1 MKSPDGN
8 YFTIGRGLTLT
19 LALLIGLI
27 LGGNGLVILQF
38 ESARRQTD
46 RLTGVSQQL
55 IAVLRLQD
63 GLLSFHQRLNELA
76 QSKDAHRL
84 ATEAKPLRT
93 ALLEQTQQT
102 RSTLA
107 YLPAEFL
114 VDPAFLTAL
123 DAFETTLP
131 SQLQDVTALAA
142 AGDWEAV
149 RFRIDDELQQM
160 ETTAS
165 ALVKSINR
173 DLDQELPH
181 AVANMRTA
189 QRRIFVIVPATAL
202 STVFIAAFFGWAIAR
217 RILEL
222 RLEERV
228 RERTRIARELHDT
241 LLQSFQGVLMK
252 FHAVTYMLPDRP
264 EARKMLEDVAEQARG
279 AIVEGRDALQGL
291 RSSTVVSH
299 DLAQAIGTLGEGL
312 AADQTGEN
320 ASDFRVQVE
329 GTPRN
334 VAPLVWGEAYR
345 VAGEALRNAF
355 RHAHAS
361 LIEVD
366 IRYDPRRLRVLVRDD
381 GKGIDQKVVDAGGR
395 AGHHGLPGMRERANM
410 VGGKL
415 AVLSKLDS
423 GTEVEMTVP
432 ASLAYAKSPV
442 TRRWMFW
449 VRRNVR

>member
-8 YFTIGRGLTLT
+8 YFNIGRRLTLT
-19 LALLIGLI
+19 FALLIGLI
-27 LGGNGLVILQF
+27 LAGNGLVILQF
-38 ESARRQTD
+38 ERARLQTD

-63 GLLSFHQRLNELA
+63 GLLTFHQRLDELA
-76 QSKDAHRL
+76 ESKDANRL
-84 ATEAKPLRT
+84 VTEAKPLRQ

-107 YLPAEFL
+107 YLPGEFL

-123 DAFETTLP
+123 DAFEITLP
-131 SQLQDVTALAA
+131 SQLQDITALAS

-149 RFRIDDELQQM
+149 RFRIDNELEQM
-160 ETTAS
+160 EITTS

-173 DLDQELPH
+173 DLDEELPH

-189 QRRIFVIVPATAL
+189 QRRIFLIVPATAL

-241 LLQSFQGVLMK
+241 LLQSFQAVLLK
-252 FHAVTYMLPDRP
+252 FHAVTFMLPDHP
-264 EARKMLEDVAEQARG
+264 EAQRMLEGVVEQARG
-279 AIVEGRDALQGL
+279 AIIEGRDALQGL
-291 RSSTVVSH
+291 RSSTFISN
-299 DLAQAIGTLGEGL
+299 DLARAITTLGEGL
-312 AADQTGEN
+312 AADQTSGN
-320 ASDFRVQVE
+320 SSGFRVQVE

-334 VAPLVWGEAYR
+334 LAPPVWGEAYR
-345 VAGEALRNAF
+345 VAGEALRNSF
-355 RHAHAS
+355 RHAQAT
-361 LIEVD
+361 LIEVY
-366 IRYDPRRLRVLVRDD
+366 IRYDQRQLQVRVRDD
-381 GKGIDQKVVDAGGR
+381 GRGIDPKVIEAGGR
-395 AGHHGLPGMRERANM
+395 AGHYGLPGMRERATM

-415 AVLSKLDS
+415 AVWSKLDS
-423 GTEVEMTVP
+423 GTEVEMTIP
-432 ASLAYAKSPV
+432 ASFAYANSPV
-442 TRRWMFW
+442 ARWWMF
-449 VRRNVR
+449 RGRGT

>member
-8 YFTIGRGLTLT
+8 SFSIGRRLTLT

-38 ESARRQTD
+38 NRARLQTD
-46 RLTGVSQQL
+46 QLTGVSQQL

-63 GLLSFHQRLNELA
+63 GLLSFRQRLNELA
-76 QSKDAHRL
+76 QSKDAIRL
-84 ATEAKPLRT
+84 TTEAKPLRT
-93 ALLEQTQQT
+93 ALLEQTKQT

-131 SQLQDVTALAA
+131 SQLQDITALAT
-142 AGDWEAV
+142 AGDWDAV
-149 RFRIDDELQQM
+149 RFRIDNELQQM
-160 ETTAS
+160 ETTTS

-181 AVANMRTA
+181 AVENMRTA
-189 QRRIFVIVPATAL
+189 QRRIFLIVPATAL

-241 LLQSFQGVLMK
+241 LLQSFQAVLLK
-252 FHAVTYMLPDRP
+252 FHAVTYMLPDHP
-264 EARKMLEDVAEQARG
+264 EAQNMLVGVVEQARG
-279 AIVEGRDALQGL
+279 AIIEGRDALQGL
-291 RSSTVVSH
+291 RTSTVISN

-312 AADQTGEN
+312 AADQTGDN
-320 ASDFRVQVE
+320 APNFRVQVD

-355 RHAHAS
+355 RHAHAR

-366 IRYDPRRLRVLVRDD
+366 IRYEQRQLRVLVRDD
-381 GKGIDQKVVDAGGR
+381 GMGIDPKVVDAGGR

-415 AVLSKLDS
+415 AVLSRLDS
-423 GTEVEMTVP
+423 GTEVEMTIP
-432 ASLAYAKSPV
+432 ASLAYARTPV
-442 TRRWMFW
+442 TRWWMFW
-449 VRRNVR
+449 VRGT